1 MEPTTQQDTQ
11 QTAKRTAEQTAEQ
24 TARWSRW
31 QTSWDRQQEAYL
43 PDREERFAA
52 LLDVVEAT
60 RGDKPRVLDLACGTA
75 SITGRL
81 LARLPGA
88 TSVAVDLDP
97 ALLRI
102 AAGTY
107 DGDERVQIVRADLG
121 TPDWVRVL
129 TDAAPEAA
137 QSSDGGGFDAVLT
150 ATALHWLTPE
160 RQRALY
166 AEVAGLLAPGG
177 VFCNADHMP
186 DPGLPEL
193 TARITGWRDARRER
207 LYAEGTVPS
216 WSGWWEAA
224 RSAPELAEAVAERDA
239 IFAASHGSA
248 ESMPPYTTHL
258 DHLRAAGFTE
268 VGLVWRGLADAGFA
282 AVR

>member
-1 MEPTTQQDTQ
+1 MEPTTQPTTQ
-11 QTAKRTAEQTAEQ
+11 PTTRSTNEPAV
-24 TARWSRW
+24 RWDRW

-43 PDREERFAA
+43 PDREQRFGA
-52 LLDVVEAT
+52 LLDVVEAA
-60 RGDKPRVLDLACGTA
+60 RGEKPRVLDLACGTA

-102 AAGTY
+102 AAGTH
-107 DGDERVQIVRADLG
+107 GDDQRVRIVRADLG
-121 TPDWVRVL
+121 TPDWVRAV
-129 TDAAPEAA
+129 TDAVPEVGTVGTE
-137 QSSDGGGFDAVLT
+137 GGGFDAVLT

-186 DPGLPEL
+186 APGLPEL
-193 TARITGWRDARRER
+193 TGRITRWQDARRES
-207 LYAEGTVPS
+207 LYAEGAVPS
-216 WSGWWEAA
+216 WSGWWDAA
-224 RSAPELAEAVAERDA
+224 RSAPELADAVVERDA
-239 IFAASHGSA
+239 IFAASHDSA
-248 ESMPPYTTHL
+248 ESMPPFTTHL
-258 DHLRAAGFTE
+258 DHLRAAGFSE
-268 VGLVWRGLADAGFA
+268 VGLVWRGLTDAAFA

>member
-1 MEPTTQQDTQ
+1 MTITPVL
-11 QTAKRTAEQTAEQ
+11 KC
-24 TARWSRW
+24 
-31 QTSWDRQQEAYL
+31 
-43 PDREERFAA
+43 EERFTA
-52 LLDVVEAT
+52 LLDVVEAA
-60 RGDKPRVLDLACGTA
+60 RGQKPRVLDLACGTA

-102 AAGTY
+102 AAGTHA
-107 DGDERVQIVRADLG
+107 GDQRVRIVRADLG
-121 TPDWVRVL
+121 TPDWVRAVTNAV
-129 TDAAPEAA
+129 TDAVPATAPGAE
-137 QSSDGGGFDAVLT
+137 GGGFDAVLT

-166 AEVAGLLAPGG
+166 AEVAGLLVPGG

-193 TARITGWRDARRER
+193 TGRLGRWRDARRAS
-207 LYAEGTVPS
+207 LYAEKSAPS
-216 WSGWWEAA
+216 WSEWWDAA
-224 RSAPELAEAVAERDA
+224 RSAPELADAVAERDT
-239 IFAASHGSA
+239 IFAGSHGSA
-248 ESMPPYTTHL
+248 ESSPPYTTHL
-258 DHLRAAGFTE
+258 DYLRAAGFAE
-268 VGLVWRGLADAGFA
+268 VGLVWRGLTDAAFA

>member
-1 MEPTTQQDTQ
+1 MGPTART
-11 QTAKRTAEQTAEQ
+11 TAETTTEQ
-24 TARWSRW
+24 PARWSSR

-43 PDREERFAA
+43 PDREQRFAA

-60 RGDKPRVLDLACGTA
+60 RGEQPRVLDLACGTA

-102 AAGTY
+102 AAGTHA
-107 DGDERVQIVRADLG
+107 GDERVRIVRADLG
-121 TPDWVRVL
+121 TPDWVRAV
-129 TDAAPEAA
+129 TDAAPEVAH
-137 QSSDGGGFDAVLT
+137 GGFDAVLT

-186 DPGLPEL
+186 DPGLPAL
-193 TARITGWRDARRER
+193 TGRLGQWRDARRES
-207 LYAEGTVPS
+207 LYAEGTALS
-216 WSGWWEAA
+216 WSQWWDAA
-224 RSAPELAEAVAERDA
+224 RSAPELADAVAERDA
-239 IFAASHGSA
+239 IFAASHGSS

-258 DHLRAAGFTE
+258 DYLRAAGFAE
-268 VGLVWRGLADAGFA
+268 VGLVWRGLTDAAFA